1 MALDKTDCIVKANTN
16 VKWKQSWGG
25 GQDEYMLSNYLL
37 YRLLK

>member
-25 GQDEYMLSNYLL
+25 QDEYMLSNYLL